1 VKQNW
6 RLVGFILAFEILIGI
21 AATGSARAQQPMA
34 ANSGAKSGGDA
45 ERLAALEEK
54 IKVMEKRLEFLESML
69 AQSAASLVASNGA
82 ISATALG
89 IQTRPSVL
97 SAVAGSLPSSPLQSA
112 SPQVPAAPFV
122 SAGPEGFSMQSPDG
136 DFRLG
141 IRYQVQAD
149 GRFAVNRNEEAD
161 PNSFYLR
168 RTQPILTGTL
178 YRRFN
183 FHVLTDF
190 SLGRPRVNDA
200 YIDTIISPALKVR
213 VGKFKGP
220 VGIERLRSGTALPLM
235 ERALPSQLV
244 PNRDLGLQL
253 YGDLAEARLSYAVGV
268 FDGVPDGVSSD
279 GNTDDHK
286 DLDGHLMLQPF
297 VKTSFTSLAG
307 LSVGVGGSYGDVEG
321 SPSFTNLPVYS
332 SVGQREFFEYRSD
345 GTLAGTVVAK
355 GIHYRLSPQ
364 GTYYAGPFGL
374 MSEYVQSVQEVRR
387 GSASA
392 TMNHAS
398 WQLMTSYVLTGENG
412 SYAGVNPAKP
422 FDPAVGNW
430 GAFEVATRYASL
442 SADQEA
448 FPLFADPGKSA
459 RQAKAWSLGLNWY
472 LNRNVK
478 LVFAYEQTDF
488 EGAAPG
494 VTFDT
499 EKLFQ
504 QRFQLRF

>member
-1 VKQNW
+1 M
-6 RLVGFILAFEILIGI
+6 AFEILINI
-21 AATGSARAQQPMA
+21 AGTGSARAQPPIA
-34 ANSGAKSGGDA
+34 AKAGGEA

-54 IKVMEKRLEFLESML
+54 IKIMEERLEFLESKL
-69 AQSAASLVASNGA
+69 AQSASALVATNGSIPA
-82 ISATALG
+82 AALG

-97 SAVAGSLPSSPLQSA
+97 SAAAASLPASAIQSA

-122 SAGPEGFSMQSPDG
+122 SAGPEGFSIQSPEG

-141 IRYQVQAD
+141 IRYQVHAD

-161 PNSFYLR
+161 PNTFYLR

-183 FHVLTDF
+183 FQLLTDF
-190 SLGRPRVNDA
+190 GSGRPRVNDA

-220 VGIERLRSGTALPLM
+220 VGIERLRSGMALPLM
-235 ERALPSQLV
+235 ERALPTQLV

-253 YGDLAEARLSYAVGV
+253 YGDLAEERLSYAVGV
-268 FDGVPDGVSSD
+268 FNGVPDGGSTD

-286 DLDGHLMLQPF
+286 DLDGRLMLQPF

-307 LSVGVGGSYGDVEG
+307 LSVGVGGSYGDVQG
-321 SPSFTNLPVYS
+321 SSSSANLPSYS
-332 SVGQREFFEYRSD
+332 STGQREFFEYRSD
-345 GTLAGTVVAK
+345 GTAAGTVVAD
-355 GIHYRLSPQ
+355 GVHYRLSPQ
-364 GTYYAGPFGL
+364 GYYYAGPFGL
-374 MSEYVQSVQEVRR
+374 MGEYVQSVQKVRR
-387 GSASA
+387 GSARA

-398 WQLMTSYVLTGENG
+398 WQVMTSYVLTGENG

-422 FDPAVGNW
+422 FDPAIGNW

-448 FPLFADPGKSA
+448 FPSFADPAKSA

-488 EGAAPG
+488 EGATPG
-494 VTFDT
+494 VTFDN